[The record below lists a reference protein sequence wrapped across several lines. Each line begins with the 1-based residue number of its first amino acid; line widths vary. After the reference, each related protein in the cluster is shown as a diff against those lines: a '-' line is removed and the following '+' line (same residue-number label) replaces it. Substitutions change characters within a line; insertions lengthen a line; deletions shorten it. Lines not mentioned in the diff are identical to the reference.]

1 MDVYRGVWVEL
12 VQVLDALC
20 QIVLQGGEGGH
31 DGRGAEAVRDEG
43 EVSEMSLYTGLQQ
56 GLGPGVAEGGPVLVQ
71 QVHQLITKESERRKL
86 SKIFRSAKLV
96 IIIHI

>member
-31 DGRGAEAVRDEG
+31 DGGGAESVRDER
-43 EVSEMSLYTGLQQ
+43 EVSEMSLYTGVQQ
-56 GLGPGVAEGGPVLVQ
+56 RLGPGVAQGGPVLVQ
-71 QVHQLITKESERRKL
+71 QVHQLLRHDPGRRG
-86 SKIFRSAKLV
+86 
-96 IIIHI
+96 